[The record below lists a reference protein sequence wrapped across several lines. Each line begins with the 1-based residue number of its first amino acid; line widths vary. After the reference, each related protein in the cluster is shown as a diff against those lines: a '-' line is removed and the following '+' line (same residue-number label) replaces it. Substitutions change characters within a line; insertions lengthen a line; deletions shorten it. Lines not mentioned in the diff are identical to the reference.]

1 MPKKGEWNGLV
12 TGVFDDTMR
21 WTKGGMR
28 GWVIEEK
35 CEKLILKGKKVSERG
50 RLSDQIKR
58 V

>member
-21 WTKGGMR
+21 WEGGMR

-35 CEKLILKGKKVSERG
+35 CEKLILKGKTSERE
-50 RLSDQIKR
+50 RTTE
-58 V
+58 